1 MSTETD
7 QSAATLP
14 PYNAAF
20 VVAGTTSVQ
29 ATMSL
34 AVTMLAAIAPALA
47 EALGI
52 PAAWIGFQVSIVFGC
67 ASLFSIFAGVL
78 VRRWGACRASQTALV
93 LGMGGCI
100 LAVIPNVGAIAAASV
115 LIGLGY
121 ALTNPSAS
129 HLLSRFAGTTR
140 RNLVFSIK
148 QTGVP
153 IGYAIGGLIGPS
165 LTVHFGWQSVP
176 VVVGATLLTLLLLL
190 QIRRGLWD
198 DDRDPGWRMTES
210 PLAGLR
216 MIWLDPPIRW
226 LVGASFFYTIT
237 QLSLLAFLVNMLV
250 QDVLISM
257 VAAGLVLSTTQVATV
272 FGRLLWGWLSDRM
285 ANGSALLAVIG
296 CIAAAGDLV
305 TTQVTPDWPM
315 PALLV
320 LFVIF
325 GVAGVG
331 WNGVFM
337 AELARLSPKGRIGST
352 TGASLAITFAGV
364 AFGPSGLS
372 ALHDVLGSYVA
383 TFGVLAVTSIVG
395 AAFVVT
401 SGRALRA
408 EAVIPPNNRS

>member
-1 MSTETD
+1 MSSETD
-7 QSAATLP
+7 QSTPGGDQALP
-14 PYNAAF
+14 PFNATF

-78 VRRWGACRASQTALV
+78 VRRWGACRASQSALV
-93 LGMGGCI
+93 LGLGGCV
-100 LAVIPNVGAIAAASV
+100 LATIPHVGAIAAASV

-153 IGYAIGGLIGPS
+153 VGYAIGGLVGPS

-176 VVVGATLLTLLLLL
+176 VVVGATLLVLMLLL

-198 DDRDPGWRMTES
+198 DDRDPGWRIAANLLE
-210 PLAGLR
+210 GLSV
-216 MIWLDPPIRW
+216 IWKRRPIRW
-226 LVGASFFYTIT
+226 LVTASFFYTVT
-237 QLSLLAFLVNMLV
+237 QLSLVAFLVTLLV
-250 QDVLISM
+250 EDVDMTL
-257 VAAGLVLSTTQVATV
+257 VEAGLVMFAVQSASA
-272 FGRLLWGWLSDRM
+272 FGRLMWGWIADRIG
-285 ANGSALLAVIG
+285 NGAAVLAAIG
-296 CIAAAGDLV
+296 AIAGGAAALS
-305 TTQVTPDWPM
+305 TQVGPSWPY
-315 PALLV
+315 PGIVA
-320 LFVIF
+320 LFVVF
-325 GVAGVG
+325 GVAAIG

-337 AELARLSPKGRIGST
+337 AEVARLSPAGRVGPV
-352 TGASLAITFAGV
+352 TGASLAVTFAGV

-372 ALHDVLGSYVA
+372 ALHGVLGSYAA
-383 TFGVLAVTSIVG
+383 TYGLLAATSVIG
-395 AAFVVT
+395 AAFVLLSRRTT
-401 SGRALRA
+401 S
-408 EAVIPPNNRS
+408 

>member
-7 QSAATLP
+7 QSAAKLP

-34 AVTMLAAIAPALA
+34 AVTMLASIAPALA
-47 EALGI
+47 TALDI

-93 LGMGGCI
+93 LGMGGCV
-100 LAVIPNVGAIAAASV
+100 LAIIPHVGAIAAASV

-153 IGYAIGGLIGPS
+153 VGYAIGGLIGPT
-165 LTVHFGWQSVP
+165 LTVHLGWQSVP
-176 VVVGATLLTLLLLL
+176 VAVGATLLTLLLLL
-190 QIRRGLWD
+190 QIRRSLWD
-198 DDRDPGWRMTES
+198 DDRDPGWKIAANLHE
-210 PLAGLR
+210 GLQV
-216 MIWLDPPIRW
+216 IWRRKPIRW
-226 LVGASFFYTIT
+226 LVTASFFYTVT
-237 QLSLLAFLVNMLV
+237 QLSLVAFLVNLLVIDAKMTLV
-250 QDVLISM
+250 Q
-257 VAAGLVLSTTQVATV
+257 AGLVMFAVQIASA
-272 FGRLLWGWLSDRM
+272 FGRLMWGWIADKVG
-285 ANGSALLAVIG
+285 NGAAVLAAIG
-296 CIAAAGDLV
+296 AIAGAAAALSTLV
-305 TTQVTPDWPM
+305 GPTWPY
-315 PALLV
+315 PGIVALFMV
-320 LFVIF
+320 F
-325 GVAGVG
+325 GVAAIG

-337 AELARLSPKGRIGST
+337 AEVARLSPIGRVGPV

-408 EAVIPPNNRS
+408 EAVTPPQDRS